1 MLVCVCLC
9 VCARACVCACVCV
22 HVLVCVCVCVCVV
35 GGGGNELFDSV
46 YLCCSLTDCL
56 PGDTRT
62 VKLHLPLSFFWVEGQ
77 LISLG
82 VKQPV
87 RNSSCLRDQ
96 DNIFSH
102 LDTIISSQI
111 LGNRP

>member
-1 MLVCVCLC
+1 M
-9 VCARACVCACVCV
+9 
-22 HVLVCVCVCVCVV
+22 CVCVV
-35 GGGGNELFDSV
+35 GGGGNELFDSL
-46 YLCCSLTDCL
+46 YLCCSHTDCL
-56 PGDTRT
+56 PAENRT
-62 VKLHLPLSFFWVEGQ
+62 VKLHLPLVFLLEGQ

-102 LDTIISSQI
+102 LDMIISNQI